1 MATAVLKIWFENFID
16 SIENNF
22 AVSFLLRIFAVVF
35 YSLTRILGLMLKKR
49 PEILVSC

>member
-35 YSLTRILGLMLKKR
+35 YSLTRIL
-49 PEILVSC
+49 ILFDEESIIDFH